1 MIDWFNLAANALW
14 ILALAI
20 LLAILS
26 YASWQASLQHEK
38 LRAQLTR
45 PGYGIY
51 FDLAAVL
58 FCLGMAGTSHQPWEI
73 GLWGVLGVLFIANAV
88 AGKFIKKSK

>member
-20 LLAILS
+20 VLAVVS
-26 YASWQASLQHEK
+26 YASWQAALNHEK
-38 LRAQLTR
+38 IRAQLAR
-45 PGYGIY
+45 PGYQVY

-58 FCLGMAGTSHQPWEI
+58 FCLGMAGTSRRVWEI
-73 GLWGVLGVLFIANAV
+73 SLWSLLAVLFIAQAV
-88 AGKFIKKSK
+88 VGKFVHKR